1 MFFQAVRFFFSG
13 MSTVS
18 LVPGDL
24 NGERERLGDLQA
36 LANIGGPNVPIEDWM
51 VGLEICGKECV
62 KLIRTFAL
70 KSDSLTDRMAPLML
84 SRCLA
89 YLFELVNKA
98 QLPPNLH
105 KLPSEA
111 LCCSHLFLLTP
122 RAFLETRTH

>member
-18 LVPGDL
+18 LVPGDQ

-36 LANIGGPNVPIEDWM
+36 LANIGGPNVTIEDWM

-84 SRCLA
+84 SRCM
-89 YLFELVNKA
+89 
-98 QLPPNLH
+98 QDH
-105 KLPSEA
+105 
-111 LCCSHLFLLTP
+111 FLGVSV
-122 RAFLETRTH
+122 RTGEQSPATFQSS